1 MDVNLGISIITVP
14 LASVFGSVVPSG
26 INTLTKQWQP
36 KSSTETLDSKL
47 KENGYRDNRSDVE
60 SFGVLVAAERE
71 N

>member
-1 MDVNLGISIITVP
+1 M
-14 LASVFGSVVPSG
+14 AAAR
-26 INTLTKQWQP
+26 QP

-71 N
+71 NEIKYRTWSWQKVRIFALV